1 MLRLV
6 AARSRLMR
14 VEAIRVVGVLAPRSP
29 SLAVA
34 IPCSQY
40 HLQTLRFSSSSQ
52 AQDDGSWTT
61 LAVYNP
67 VAWQQAVKPAFLKF
81 LQLQKH
87 LLVPIAFRVPYGDE
101 MWPKAAWG
109 YPLGKHAR
117 WLRKQWR
124 KGKINKTTQ
133 KELDEMPFA
142 WDRSEYKWAH
152 FVLPAFRRF
161 YEFHGHT
168 KVPHD
173 FIIPEADPEW
183 PEHLWGQRL
192 GYKVI
197 SMRSQGDFAKQATR
211 DERELEELGF
221 VWDLHEAEWSERIFP
236 ALEVFYRENGH
247 CRVPQSFVVP
257 SNARWRKQSWGLKL
271 GAVVNNIRVTFAY
284 ATQTSRDRAQLEA
297 IGFVWDFFEEE
308 WSGHILP
315 ALETFYR
322 LSSHCR
328 VPRNFVVPAEENWPE
343 QSWGLKLGSNVY
355 NIRNRG
361 AYSVQVSRDRPRLE
375 AIGFVWD
382 FLKAMWS
389 ERILPALKM
398 FYRVYGHSRVPHAF
412 VIPADAAWPEE
423 MHGFKLGYA
432 VTNIRHRGS
441 YFDQAVRSIDELKAI
456 EFDLQIPAAKWEL
469 HVEPLLATFEQLH
482 GHRNVP
488 LDFVIPSS
496 TTWGEKDWGIPLG
509 KLRRKEPSQND

>member
-40 HLQTLRFSSSSQ
+40 HLQTLRFASSSQ

-168 KVPHD
+168 KVPRD

-192 GYKVI
+192 GNKVI

-221 VWDLHEAEWSERIFP
+221 VWDLHEAEW
-236 ALEVFYRENGH
+236 
-247 CRVPQSFVVP
+247 
-257 SNARWRKQSWGLKL
+257 
-271 GAVVNNIRVTFAY
+271 T
-284 ATQTSRDRAQLEA
+284 
-297 IGFVWDFFEEE
+297 
-308 WSGHILP
+308 
-315 ALETFYR
+315 
-322 LSSHCR
+322 
-328 VPRNFVVPAEENWPE
+328 
-343 QSWGLKLGSNVY
+343 
-355 NIRNRG
+355 
-361 AYSVQVSRDRPRLE
+361 
-375 AIGFVWD
+375 
-382 FLKAMWS
+382 
-389 ERILPALKM
+389 
-398 FYRVYGHSRVPHAF
+398 
-412 VIPADAAWPEE
+412 
-423 MHGFKLGYA
+423 
-432 VTNIRHRGS
+432 
-441 YFDQAVRSIDELKAI
+441 VRSIDELKAI

-469 HVEPLLATFEQLH
+469 HVEPMLATFEQLH